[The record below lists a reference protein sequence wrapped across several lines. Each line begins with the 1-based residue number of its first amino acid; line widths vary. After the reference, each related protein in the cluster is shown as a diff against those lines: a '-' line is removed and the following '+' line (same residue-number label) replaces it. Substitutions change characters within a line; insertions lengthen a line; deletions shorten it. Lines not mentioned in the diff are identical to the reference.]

1 MHHCDENFIVTARS
15 FLDLVKHVF
24 TIPGVTSFLSN
35 KICQDPLEKFFGCQR
50 QRGGA
55 SSHPNVADFTH
66 NTQALRVVN
75 TFCRAPTRG
84 NCRLDDNE
92 EATEKGGELPK
103 RRTQRSK

>member
-1 MHHCDENFIVTARS
+1 M
-15 FLDLVKHVF
+15 DLVKYIF

-55 SSHPNVADFTH
+55 NTHPNVADFTH

-75 TFCRAPTRG
+75 SFRRAPKRG
-84 NCRLDDNE
+84 NCRLQESE
-92 EATEKGGELPK
+92 ETTAVKENDPLPK
-103 RRTQRSK
+103 RRTRKTHKSDTS